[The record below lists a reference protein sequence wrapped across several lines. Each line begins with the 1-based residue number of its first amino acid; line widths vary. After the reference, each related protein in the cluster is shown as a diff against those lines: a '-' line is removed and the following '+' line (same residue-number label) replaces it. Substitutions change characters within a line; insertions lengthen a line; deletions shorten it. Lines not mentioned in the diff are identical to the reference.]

1 MRTIGIITTSV
12 AGLAALLGLA
22 LGIRSVPD
30 VRRYFRMRSM

>member
-12 AGLAALLGLA
+12 AGVVALIGVL

-30 VRRYFRMRSM
+30 VRRYLRMRSM

>member
-1 MRTIGIITTSV
+1 MRTVGIITTGI
-12 AGLAALLGLA
+12 AGLAALLGVA